1 MGRPV
6 AKTCRLGRLVCLFAD
21 RMGSSSEEQTELRS
35 TEHQDYCDASRRNV
49 TPVSVFCLRFPGTR
63 RRSSRVTESEFAA
76 LTPEN
81 LSREWGCDGKS
92 FTKPDALRGRRILR
106 RNGTTRHPRA
116 RSPCLASVCRS
127 STTEAIFARLRKAKG
142 GMPPPEMLFTTIVF
156 RSASLASRHW
166 TPRQFREF
174 DLRSLRRV
182 HNIRRNLP

>member
-1 MGRPV
+1 MEKALQNRM
-6 AKTCRLGRLVCLFAD
+6 LFEVGAFSAET
-21 RMGSSSEEQTELRS
+21 G
-35 TEHQDYCDASRRNV
+35 
-49 TPVSVFCLRFPGTR
+49 PPG
-63 RRSSRVTESEFAA
+63 
-76 LTPEN
+76 
-81 LSREWGCDGKS
+81 
-92 FTKPDALRGRRILR
+92 I
-106 RNGTTRHPRA
+106 RA